1 MRKLSLIILS
11 LFLIAYLPIFADDL
25 SGLPIDPLAAVDTP
39 GGAVVAPEELAL
51 PNVDD
56 NMPADTSGDSGQT
69 ITADPLMQ
77 EQGIL
82 DTSGIEQVSQD
93 GSIVPELPLTT
104 TVENIGPGPALNVE
118 TVKPG
123 LPQYKAVPYTNDLRI
138 MDEKT
143 GALGQVDSLRRI
155 MDWDVK
161 ATSSMETEKYF
172 PNDTKDLNA
181 YTAWVENKEGDG
193 VGESISL
200 HMDSIYFSAIQE
212 GGVNSVIC
220 TGLKIINGINTSH
233 DDWFNNARVKL
244 MKIYQNNIPFCL
256 IELYDSTN
264 WQDITFTQP
273 MIIKPNDVIKAEI
286 VDVFEG
292 YKYQNAGIT
301 EFLLVGKPS
310 GVVIG
315 ADQMNGK
322 AMTNVRNGGLYFK

>member
-1 MRKLSLIILS
+1 MKKLVLIILS
-11 LFLIAYLPIFADDL
+11 LFLITYFPVFADDL
-25 SGLPIDPLAAVDTP
+25 SGLPMDPLAGGDLSGEAV
-39 GGAVVAPEELAL
+39 AAPEELAL
-51 PNVDD
+51 PNVDAA
-56 NMPADTSGDSGQT
+56 MPADTSGDSGQT

-82 DTSGIEQVSQD
+82 DTSGIEQVPED

-104 TVENIGPGPALNVE
+104 TVEDIGPGPALSVE
-118 TVKPG
+118 PTKQAF
-123 LPQYKAVPYTNDLRI
+123 PQYKAVPYTNDLRI

-143 GALGQVDSLRRI
+143 GALGQVDTLRRI
-155 MDWDVK
+155 MDWDVT
-161 ATSSMETEKYF
+161 ASSSMETEKHL

-181 YTAWVENKEGDG
+181 YTAWVENKEGSG
-193 VGESISL
+193 VGESITL

-244 MKIYQNNIPFCL
+244 MKIYQNNVPFCL

-273 MIIKPNDVIKAEI
+273 MTIKPNDIIKAEI

-301 EFLLVGKPS
+301 EFLLVGKPA
-310 GVVIG
+310 GNIIG
-315 ADQMNGK
+315 AEQMNGK
-322 AMTNVRNGGLYFK
+322 DMTNVRNGGLYFK